1 MMLGLVFHVISI
13 FYLHRALDK
22 IHTWGSLLME
32 KSLLRKDQ
40 RWKKVLG
47 KKKKA
52 TEEREKKER
61 VPFCPERNSF
71 VKATGTVG
79 APHWR
84 QISNREVAVRP
95 KFAI

>member
-52 TEEREKKER
+52 IEEREKKER

-71 VKATGTVG
+71 VKA
-79 APHWR
+79 PHWR

>member
-1 MMLGLVFHVISI
+1 MLFPYFIYIAHLTKFTRG
-13 FYLHRALDK
+13 ALCLWKNLCSGK
-22 IHTWGSLLME
+22 IKGGR
-32 KSLLRKDQ
+32 KSS
-40 RWKKVLG
+40 V

-52 TEEREKKER
+52 IEEREKKER